1 MNRIALRVTAREM
14 PALIAQINGTWPVDE
29 ARALSDAARAYAAKG
44 AVLEVA
50 ARAGEAAP
58 GNPGEAAPGDYG
70 SEVRG
75 WRTPL
80 RLLLIDEPGSDAAA
94 ELAYDDWAHWIAG
107 GGLLALRDAD
117 ALYRRVAAGGKFRE
131 LAGVGA
137 LRILQRI
144 AACN

>member
-1 MNRIALRVTAREM
+1 MNRIALQVTAREM
-14 PALIAQINGTWPVDE
+14 SALIERINRTWPLDE
-29 ARALSDAARAYAAKG
+29 ARALAEAAHAYAGKG
-44 AVLEVA
+44 VILEVA
-50 ARAGEAAP
+50 AHADEAAP
-58 GNPGEAAPGDYG
+58 GNPDKAAPGDYD

-80 RLLLIDEPGSDAAA
+80 RLLLIADPGSGAAA

-107 GGLLALRDAD
+107 GGLLVLREAD

-131 LAGVGA
+131 LAAVGA

>member
-1 MNRIALRVTAREM
+1 MNRIALQVTAREM
-14 PALIAQINGTWPVDE
+14 PALIERIDRTWPVDE
-29 ARALSDAARAYAAKG
+29 ARALSEAAHAYVGKG
-44 AVLEVA
+44 VILEVA
-50 ARAGEAAP
+50 ARADEA
-58 GNPGEAAPGDYG
+58 GPGDYD

-80 RLLLIDEPGSDAAA
+80 RLLLIAEPGSDAAA

-107 GGLLALRDAD
+107 GGLLVLREAD
-117 ALYRRVAAGGKFRE
+117 ALHRRVAAGGKFRE
-131 LAGVGA
+131 LAAVGA

>member
-1 MNRIALRVTAREM
+1 MNRIALQATAREM
-14 PALIAQINGTWPVDE
+14 SALIERINATWPVDE
-29 ARALSDAARAYAAKG
+29 ACAFSDAARAYAGKG
-44 AVLEVA
+44 VILEVA
-50 ARAGEAAP
+50 AGADEAAP
-58 GNPGEAAPGDYG
+58 GNSDEAAPGDYD

-80 RLLLIDEPGSDAAA
+80 RLLLIAEPGSDAAA
-94 ELAYDDWAHWIAG
+94 ELAYEDWAHWIAG
-107 GGLLALRDAD
+107 GGLVALRDAD

-131 LAGVGA
+131 LAAVGA

>member
-1 MNRIALRVTAREM
+1 MNRIALQVSAREM
-14 PALIAQINGTWPVDE
+14 PALIERIDRTWPVDE
-29 ARALSDAARAYAAKG
+29 ARALSEAAHAYVGKG
-44 AVLEVA
+44 VILEVA
-50 ARAGEAAP
+50 ARADET
-58 GNPGEAAPGDYG
+58 APGDYD

-80 RLLLIDEPGSDAAA
+80 RLLLIAEPGSDAAA

-107 GGLLALRDAD
+107 GGLLVLREAD
-117 ALYRRVAAGGKFRE
+117 ALHRRVAAGGKFRE
-131 LAGVGA
+131 LAAVGA